1 VLLACGAERL
11 GRGHELL
18 VAELLVAELD
28 DVDAAA
34 ERRVEQGG
42 GFLAVGAR
50 LEDEIETG
58 AREALA
64 TGRAVHGS
72 EANGSLTSG
81 SRAGG

>member
-1 VLLACGAERL
+1 
-11 GRGHELL
+11 
-18 VAELLVAELD
+18 
-28 DVDAAA
+28 
-34 ERRVEQGG
+34 
-42 GFLAVGAR
+42 VGAR